1 MQIIHNVTN
10 KGGAALPRE
19 LCEVL
24 PSEILGYIERNFPY
38 RQIEEIRL
46 RAGRYSLCVSA
57 GENLVIPIILG
68 SARIN
73 EILKKMCGG
82 SLYAFSDTINNGYIS
97 FGNGIRV
104 GVVGCAT
111 TEDGKII
118 GVYDISS
125 LCIRI
130 PHRIINC
137 GGEICTLLNRMQ
149 YRAGVLIYSPP
160 GVGKTTVLRGA
171 CRQLSTGERPRRV
184 VVIDSRGELSFDLD
198 ERGMCLDILSGYP
211 RGRGIEI
218 ATRVMNPELIVCDEI
233 GDTEEALELVAAGN
247 SGVPLLATAHAGSI
261 EELLSRTGIRIL
273 HEAGV
278 FGAYVRLRRA
288 DKMGFSYDIK
298 LYKEISG
305 AYGI

>member
-1 MQIIHNVTN
+1 MHIIHNVN
-10 KGGAALPRE
+10 KERVAPIPRE
-19 LCEVL
+19 LFEVL
-24 PSEILGYIERNFPY
+24 PSEITGYISRNFAH
-38 RQIEEIRL
+38 RHIEEIRL

-57 GENLVIPIILG
+57 GENLSIPIALE

-73 EILKKMCGG
+73 EILKKMCAG
-82 SLYAFSDTINNGYIS
+82 SLYAFSDTINNGYVP
-97 FGNGIRV
+97 FGNGMRV
-104 GVVGCAT
+104 GVVGRAN

-118 GVYDISS
+118 GVYDISA

-130 PHRIINC
+130 PHRIQGC
-137 GGEICTLLNRMQ
+137 GGEICTLLNRLQ

-160 GVGKTTVLRGA
+160 GVGKTTVLRGV

-184 VVIDSRGELSFDLD
+184 VLVDSRGELSFDLD
-198 ERGMCLDILSGYP
+198 ERGMCIDILSGYP

-233 GDTEEALELVAAGN
+233 GDTEEALGLVAAGN
-247 SGVPLLATAHAGSI
+247 SGVPILATAHAGSLS
-261 EELLSRTGIRIL
+261 ELLSRTGIRIL

-278 FGAYVRLRRA
+278 FGAYVRLFRA
-288 DKMGFSYDIK
+288 GNMDFSYDVK